1 MESSA
6 ELEGIVRELLVTI
19 AGVDRS
25 RIDSSTSMASLD
37 LDSLSI
43 ISIAAQCCMRLGEE
57 LDPDGVLNLYDAEDF
72 GEFVAAV
79 RDSIERGR
87 GPR

>member
-1 MESSA
+1 MEKPA
-6 ELEGIVRELLVTI
+6 ELEAIVRELLETI

-25 RIDSSTSMASLD
+25 HIDSSTSMASLD

-43 ISIAAQCCMRLGEE
+43 VSIAAQCCMRLGQEM
-57 LDPDGVLNLYDAEDF
+57 DPDGVLNLYDAEDF

-79 RDSIERGR
+79 RASIERGR